1 MGDEKL
7 YVYGVTDE
15 PLEPF
20 EADGVA
26 GATDVYSIEH
36 RSMVAIV
43 SDVDTLEP
51 EESEENVRAHDEV
64 LQSVATGGE
73 GRTVVPMQFGMV
85 FEGKRPLKNV
95 LRNSRVAFTS
105 ALRGVEGC
113 VEVGLKV
120 VAPEE
125 ESVDEEAIREAV
137 GDELE
142 PLAEGVDRGEKFSDR
157 LVLNRSY
164 LVAEDDREA
173 FDAAVGELE
182 ERFDEVT
189 FQYSG
194 PWAPYSFVDIEIGVA
209 Q

>member
-1 MGDEKL
+1 MGDEKH

-26 GATDVYSIEH
+26 GATEVYAIEY
-36 RSMVAIV
+36 RSLVAIV

-51 EESEENVRAHDEV
+51 EESEENVRAHNEV
-64 LQSVATGGE
+64 LQTVATRDG

-85 FEGKRPLKNV
+85 FEGERPLKNV
-95 LRNSRVAFTS
+95 LRNSRVAFTG
-105 ALRGVEGC
+105 ALRGVEGH
-113 VEVGLKV
+113 VEMGLKV
-120 VAPEE
+120 VAPENG
-125 ESVDEEAIREAV
+125 SVDEEAIREAV
-137 GDELE
+137 REELE
-142 PLAEGVDRGEKFSDR
+142 TLADGVDRGERFSER

-164 LVAEDDREA
+164 LVAHGEREA
-173 FDAAVGELE
+173 FDSAVGRLE
-182 ERFDEVT
+182 ERFGNVT

-194 PWAPYSFVDIEIGVA
+194 PWAPYSFVEIEIGVA